1 MKTDNIFYNLFQL
14 FPELLFEL
22 IGADPSQAP
31 NYEFS
36 SREIK
41 ELARRF
47 DGLFIPSSDEF
58 TDILYF
64 VEVQFQAKPNFY
76 RRLFAGIFVY
86 LEQYEPANDWAAVA
100 IFASRNLDPELSP
113 QYADLRGRLRVI
125 YLDEMESGDNL
136 PISLGIVKLVVMAPD
151 TEQVRGELPG
161 LFAKLPQ
168 QISDLVQEREIFD
181 FIETILLYKFPKFSR
196 EEIEKMFKLSD
207 LRQSKVYQEA
217 EARGKLLGKLNGV
230 PGFLALGLSVE
241 QVAGASGLEVAL
253 VERVAAGEVVEAIV
267 AEVLGQN
274 MEVVEV
280 EALQKPEI

>member
-22 IGADPSQAP
+22 LGADPSQVP

-47 DGLFIPSSDEF
+47 DGLFIPNSDEF
-58 TDILYF
+58 TDLLYF

-100 IFASRNLDPELSP
+100 IFASRNLEPELSP
-113 QYADLRGRLRVI
+113 HYQGLRDKLRVI
-125 YLDEMESGDNL
+125 YLDEIAGADDL

-151 TEQVRGELPG
+151 TEQVRGELPN
-161 LFAKLPQ
+161 LFAQLPR
-168 QISDLVQEREIFD
+168 QISDLVQEKEIFD
-181 FIETILLYKFPKFSR
+181 FIETILLYKFPRFSR
-196 EEIEKMFKLSD
+196 EEIETMFKLSD
-207 LRQSKVYQEA
+207 LRQTKVYQEA
-217 EARGKLLGKLNGV
+217 KDEGRAEGEILGKLKTV
-230 PGFLALGLSVE
+230 PRFLALGLGVE
-241 QVAGASGLEVAL
+241 QIAEELELDVQL
-253 VERVAAGEVVEAIV
+253 VWQVVNGGRE
-267 AEVLGQN
+267 N
-274 MEVVEV
+274 SSN
-280 EALQKPEI
+280 

>member
-22 IGADPSQAP
+22 IGEDPSQAP
-31 NYEFS
+31 KYEFS

-47 DGLFIPSSDEF
+47 DGLFIPSNDEF

-86 LEQYEPANDWAAVA
+86 LEQYEPTNDWAAVA
-100 IFASRNLDPELSP
+100 IFASRNLEPELSP

-125 YLDEMESGDNL
+125 YLDEIENRDDL
-136 PISLGIVKLVVMAPD
+136 PISLGIVKLVMTAPN
-151 TEQVRGELPG
+151 TQQVQEELPS

-168 QISDLVQEREIFD
+168 QISDPVQEREIFD

-196 EEIEKMFKLSD
+196 EEIETMFKLSD

-217 EARGKLLGKLNGV
+217 EARGELLGKLNGV
-230 PGFLALGLSVE
+230 PGLLALGLSMG
-241 QVAGASGLEVAL
+241 QIAGALGLEVAL
-253 VERVAAGEVVEAIV
+253 VQRVAAGERVEDIV
-267 AEVLGQN
+267 TDILG
-274 MEVVEV
+274 
-280 EALQKPEI
+280 